1 MIRRVLLAS
10 AFAVAAVALAAESPV
25 GLVPPED
32 FFTRPQFSS
41 RFELALRGFG
51 QRTAEALV
59 DEIAT
64 NGLPVG
70 VFLLEGRWA
79 SYPGSMRFEAD
90 EFPAPAALFDRIH
103 AKDMR
108 AVISMSCYVSPD
120 SRAYRHFRYDPDT
133 RALDHL
139 LHRPQDRSAAI
150 IRWRDGCSAA
160 WDLTKPMAFGYFLDV
175 LTTFMGTHHID
186 GFVFEPMA
194 AEALADCGF
203 HRPEMGPD
211 DFLAAYGRLARYFP
225 LSLYPAGNVKG
236 AEAVARL
243 TVRHHSWRDL
253 GRIIPEALALGRRG
267 VPFFVPDGVG
277 GSDPADFPPDKA
289 NTVDQALFVRSCALQ
304 ALFPMMQFAHAPW
317 RALSAENFALCKD
330 FVRLHA
336 TFAPYILEQA
346 RLAAKSGTPIVRAMD
361 DVFPGQGFDRPLQQF
376 MLGPKYLVA
385 PVVTPDGTVTVEIPS
400 GSWKDPR
407 GMIVEGPKS
416 LRLEKVP
423 LSFLPYF
430 ERQ

>member
-1 MIRRVLLAS
+1 MPCRVVLALALCVS
-10 AFAVAAVALAAESPV
+10 AAVRADEAPV
-25 GLVPPED
+25 GQMPPED

-59 DEIAT
+59 EEIAT
-64 NGLPVG
+64 NGLPIG

-79 SYPGSMRFEAD
+79 SYPGSMRFDAD
-90 EFPAPAALFDRIH
+90 EFPSHAALIDRIH
-103 AKDMR
+103 ARDMR
-108 AVISMSCYVSPD
+108 VILSMSCYVSPD
-120 SRAYRHFRYDPDT
+120 SRAFRHFRYDPDT

-139 LHRPQDRSAAI
+139 LHRPQDRAAAI

-160 WDLTKPMAFGYFLDV
+160 WDLTKPLAFGYFLDV
-175 LTTFMGTHHID
+175 LTTFMGTHHVD

-194 AEALADCGF
+194 AEALAECGF
-203 HRPEMGPD
+203 HGEGMGPD

-225 LSLYPAGNVKG
+225 LSLYPSGNVKG
-236 AEAVARL
+236 AVGVARL
-243 TVRHHSWRDL
+243 SMRHHSWMEL
-253 GRIIPEALALGRRG
+253 GQVIPEAIALGRRG
-267 VPFFVPDGVG
+267 VPYFVPDGVG
-277 GSDPADFPPDKA
+277 GGDPADFPQNRA
-289 NTVDQALFVRSCALQ
+289 NVVDQALFVRSCALQ

-317 RALSAENFALCKD
+317 RALSAENYAICKD

-346 RLAAKSGTPIVRAMD
+346 RLSAKTGEPIVRAMD

-376 MLGPKYLVA
+376 MLGTKYLVA
-385 PVVTPDGTVTVEIPS
+385 PVVSAAGSVVAEIPS
-400 GSWKDPR
+400 GTWKDPR
-407 GMIVEGPKS
+407 GMTVEGPKS

>member
-1 MIRRVLLAS
+1 MLRCVVLAL
-10 AFAVAAVALAAESPV
+10 ALAAPAAVWAVEPV
-25 GLVPPED
+25 VGRMPPEE

-41 RFELALRGFG
+41 RFELTLRGFG

-59 DEIAT
+59 EEIAT
-64 NGLPVG
+64 NGFSVG

-79 SYPGSMRFEAD
+79 SYPGSMRFDTD
-90 EFPAPAALFDRIH
+90 EFPSPAALIDRIH
-103 AKDMR
+103 AKGMR
-108 AVISMSCYVSPD
+108 AVLSMSCYVSPD
-120 SRAYRHFRYDPDT
+120 SRAYRHFRHDPDSG
-133 RALDHL
+133 ALDHL
-139 LHRPQDRSAAI
+139 LHRSQDRAAAI

-175 LTTFMGTHHID
+175 LTTFMGTHHVD
-186 GFVFEPMA
+186 GFAFEPMA
-194 AEALADCGF
+194 AEVLSECGF
-203 HRPEMGPD
+203 HGAEMGPD

-225 LSLYPAGNVKG
+225 LSLYPAENVKG

-243 TVRHHSWRDL
+243 SMRRHSWMEL
-253 GRIIPEALALGRRG
+253 GRIIPEALALSQRG
-267 VPFFVPDGVG
+267 VPYFVPDGVG
-277 GSDPADFPPDKA
+277 GSDPADFPPNKA
-289 NTVDQALFVRSCALQ
+289 NIVDQALFVRSCALQ

-317 RALSAENFALCKD
+317 RALSADNLAICKD

-346 RLAAKSGTPIVRAMD
+346 RLSAKTGVPIVRAMD

-385 PVVTPDGTVTVEIPS
+385 PVVAVDGSVVAEIPS
-400 GSWKDPR
+400 GTWKDPR
-407 GMIVEGPKS
+407 GMIVEGPQR